1 MTNVAGR
8 FALAL
13 HGGAGTLWRGEMTAE
28 REAAYGVGL
37 LRALSAGRAVLA
49 AAGNAVTVT
58 VCAGRRPPVQR
69 RGWLRAGPSAGR
81 HSGPRRQTMADRR
94 LSPYRSRGIIDTQ
107 VPAFTNFARP
117 TGIARAKRPHNSYNA
132 IVLHVCHKQ
141 PAQKLMILN
150 VPPLPGA
157 LLRVSSRGQ
166 GTTTPRL
173 AICSETETRRKASAS
188 RIVFERWA
196 FRKS

>member
-37 LRALSAGRAVLA
+37 LRALAAGRDVLA

-58 VCAGRRPPVQR
+58 VWTTTPCSTQGVVACRSLGRPPLWAAATDHGR
-69 RGWLRAGPSAGR
+69 SATFTISLEGHHRHASAGIHKFCTTNR
-81 HSGPRRQTMADRR
+81 YRARKAAPQFLQRDCTARLPRTRR
-94 LSPYRSRGIIDTQ
+94 SKKP
-107 VPAFTNFARP
+107 
-117 TGIARAKRPHNSYNA
+117 
-132 IVLHVCHKQ
+132 
-141 PAQKLMILN
+141 MILN

>member
-37 LRALSAGRAVLA
+37 LRALAAGRDVLA

-58 VCAGRRPPVQR
+58 VCALDDDPLFNAGGGCMPVPWPAATLGRGDRPWPIDDFHHIA
-69 RGWLRAGPSAGR
+69 RGASSTRKL
-81 HSGPRRQTMADRR
+81 
-94 LSPYRSRGIIDTQ
+94 
-107 VPAFTNFARP
+107 PAFTNFARP

-132 IVLHVCHKQ
+132 IVLHVCHEQ
-141 PAQKLMILN
+141 GAQK
-150 VPPLPGA
+150 
-157 LLRVSSRGQ
+157 SQ
-166 GTTTPRL
+166 
-173 AICSETETRRKASAS
+173 
-188 RIVFERWA
+188 
-196 FRKS
+196 

>member
-37 LRALSAGRAVLA
+37 LRALAAGRDVLA

-58 VCAGRRPPVQR
+58 VCAPDDDPLFNAGGGCMPVPRPAATLGR
-69 RGWLRAGPSAGR
+69 GDNW
-81 HSGPRRQTMADRR
+81 TMADRR

-107 VPAFTNFARP
+107 AAGIHKFCTTNRYRARKAAPQFLQRDCTARLPRTRRSKCPSP
-117 TGIARAKRPHNSYNA
+117 TRRPSASQLSRTKNHNTAPRY
-132 IVLHVCHKQ
+132 
-141 PAQKLMILN
+141 
-150 VPPLPGA
+150 
-157 LLRVSSRGQ
+157 LLRDRD
-166 GTTTPRL
+166 T
-173 AICSETETRRKASAS
+173 
-188 RIVFERWA
+188 W
-196 FRKS
+196 